1 VKTKIP
7 DIVRLV
13 RGMRAND
20 EYFEGLRIKRIRSS
34 DILVD
39 GPILEDAFESAKFQS
54 WKKPTT
60 GLMHLGKLMAK
71 MNK

>member
-1 VKTKIP
+1 MNTKIP
-7 DIVRLV
+7 DIVRFV

-20 EYFEGLRIKRIRSS
+20 EYFESLRIKRIRSS

-39 GPILEDAFESAKFQS
+39 GPILDDAFESAKYQT
-54 WKKPTT
+54 WKKSTT
-60 GLMHLGKLMAK
+60 GLIHLGKLMAK